1 MREPGHNPGSAERRE
16 KTMTKT
22 EIYTAEQKL
31 DTEALAKIIAE
42 MTPEQKQIVGGLIL
56 GVQLAGQMNS
66 KEKGA

>member
-1 MREPGHNPGSAERRE
+1 
-16 KTMTKT
+16 MTKT

>member
-1 MREPGHNPGSAERRE
+1 
-16 KTMTKT
+16 MTKT
-22 EIYTAEQKL
+22 ETYTAEQKL
-31 DTEALAKIIAE
+31 DTEALAKIISE